1 MPSVSI
7 TKRWL
12 NSLKAPERDTLWW
25 DDKLEGFGVRATPSG
40 SISFVVQYRNAQGRS
55 RRLTI
60 GPFGAYTPAK
70 AREEAEELLRDAH
83 AARKG
88 KGVDPAERKL
98 GERNAISFE
107 QLAKEYIEKA
117 SAGVILGRKGK
128 PKKAGTV
135 TIDRYRMAHLIGYF
149 GPKLVKNIDRG
160 DCQRCLEKLIT
171 GKHGA
176 ARTYGLLGGLFTYAI
191 EQGYIVS
198 NPAHGIRKP
207 TDGRREF
214 RLDAEGYRALG
225 KDLAAAEARAK
236 AWQAVVAIRLFAL
249 TGCRKGE
256 ILKLRL
262 SEVDLPA
269 RCLRLGD
276 TKTGQSVRA
285 VGDAAIRVLKM
296 AVNRRRG
303 RPQSPYVLPGRDPRK
318 PFNGLGGA
326 WERIVSGG
334 YTPHSLRH
342 AFASACDDLGLSELT
357 IATLLGHDSAKKGS
371 VTRGYI
377 TKPDAVLLA
386 AADKVN
392 RYIWDAMFGEA
403 LSAEVIELPRTADV
417 A

>member
-12 NSLKAPERDTLWW
+12 NSLKTPARDTVWW
-25 DDKLEGFGVRATPSG
+25 DDKLEGFGVRAIPSG
-40 SISFVVQYRNAQGRS
+40 NISFVVQYRNAQGRS

-88 KGVDPAERKL
+88 KGVDPAERKRE
-98 GERNAISFE
+98 ERNAISFK
-107 QLAKEYIEKA
+107 QLAKEYMEKA

-128 PKKAGTV
+128 PKKPGTV
-135 TIDRYRMAHLIGYF
+135 TIDKYRIAHLVGYF
-149 GPKLVKNIDRG
+149 GSKLVKNIDRG
-160 DCQRCLEKLIT
+160 DCQRCLERLIT

-207 TDGRREF
+207 ADGRREF

-225 KDLAAAEARAK
+225 KDLEAAEARAE

-262 SEVDLPA
+262 SEVDLSA

-285 VGDAAIRVLKM
+285 LGDAAMRVLKI
-296 AVNRRRG
+296 AVNRPG
-303 RPQSPYVLPGRDPRK
+303 RPESPYVLPGRNPRK

-326 WERIVSGG
+326 WQRIVSAD

-357 IATLLGHDSAKKGS
+357 IATLLGHASAKEGS

-377 TKPDAVLLA
+377 SKPDAVLLA

-392 RYIWDAMFGEA
+392 RYIWEAMCGEA
-403 LSAEVIELPRTADV
+403 FSAEVIELPRTAGV

>member
-12 NSLKAPERDTLWW
+12 NSLKTPARDTVWW
-25 DDKLEGFGVRATPSG
+25 DDKLEGFGVRATPVG

-70 AREEAEELLRDAH
+70 AREEAEELLREAH

-88 KGVDPAERKL
+88 KGVDPAERKRE
-98 GERNAISFE
+98 ERNAITFE

-128 PKKAGTV
+128 PKKPGTV
-135 TIDRYRMAHLIGYF
+135 TTDKYRIAHLVGYF
-149 GPKLVKNIDRG
+149 GPRLVKNIDRG
-160 DCQRCLEKLIT
+160 DCQRCLEALIT

-191 EQGYIVS
+191 EQGYIVT

-207 TDGRREF
+207 ADGRRGF
-214 RLDAEGYRALG
+214 RLDAEGYSVLG
-225 KDLAAAEARAK
+225 KDLDAAEALAEP
-236 AWQAVVAIRLFAL
+236 WQALVAIRLFAL

-256 ILKLRL
+256 IRKLRM
-262 SEVDLPA
+262 SEVDLGG

-285 VGDAAIRVLKM
+285 LGEAANRVLKM
-296 AVNRRRG
+296 AMNRPG
-303 RPQSPYVLPGRDPRK
+303 RPESPYVLPGRDPRK

-326 WERIVSGG
+326 WDRIVSGD

-357 IATLLGHDSAKKGS
+357 IATLLGHASAKEGS

-386 AADKVN
+386 AADKVS
-392 RYIWDAMFGEA
+392 RYIWQAMTSE
-403 LSAEVIELPRTADV
+403 SAAVVELPRA
-417 A
+417 ASAGE

>member
-1 MPSVSI
+1 MASVSI

-12 NSLKAPERDTLWW
+12 SSLKMPERDTVWW
-25 DDKLEGFGVRATPSG
+25 DDKLEGFGVRATPAG
-40 SISFVVQYRNAQGRS
+40 SVSFVVQYRNAQGRS

-60 GPFGAYTPAK
+60 GPWGAYTPAK
-70 AREEAEELLRDAH
+70 AREEAQELIREAH

-88 KGVDPAERKL
+88 KGIDPAERKRE
-98 GERNAISFE
+98 ERNAISFQ
-107 QLAKEYIEKA
+107 QLADEYMEKA
-117 SAGVILGRKGK
+117 KSGLILGRKGK

-135 TIDRYRMAHLIGYF
+135 TIDRYRIAHLVAHF
-149 GPKLVKNIDRG
+149 GSKLIKNIDRA
-160 DCQRCLEKLIT
+160 DCQRCMEKLIT

-176 ARTYGLLGGLFTYAI
+176 SRTYGLLGGMFTYAI
-191 EQGYIVS
+191 EQGYLLT
-198 NPAHGIRKP
+198 NPARGIRKP
-207 TDGRREF
+207 ADGHREF
-214 RLDAEGYRALG
+214 RLDAGGYRALG
-225 KDLAAAEARAK
+225 RDLEAAEARAE

-262 SEVDLPA
+262 SEVDLPG

-276 TKTGQSVRA
+276 TKTGQSIRA
-285 VGDAAIRVLKM
+285 LGEAAIRVLKM
-296 AVNRRRG
+296 AVNRPG
-303 RPQSPYVLPGRDPRK
+303 RPESPYVLPGRDPRK

-326 WERIVSGG
+326 WERIVSGD
-334 YTPHSLRH
+334 YTAHSLRH

-357 IATLLGHDSAKKGS
+357 IATLLGHASAKEGS

-392 RYIWDAMFGEA
+392 RYIWEAMCGEA

>member
-128 PKKAGTV
+128 PKKPGTV
-135 TIDRYRMAHLIGYF
+135 AIDKYRIAHLVDYF
-149 GPKLVKNIDRG
+149 GAKPVKNIDRG
-160 DCQRCLEKLIT
+160 DCQRCLERLIT

-176 ARTYGLLGGLFTYAI
+176 ARTYGLLGGILTYAI

-207 TDGRREF
+207 ADGRREF

-225 KDLAAAEARAK
+225 RDLEAAEARAES
-236 AWQAVVAIRLFAL
+236 WQAVVAIRLFAL
-249 TGCRKGE
+249 TGCRKSE

-262 SEVDLPA
+262 SEVDLPS
-269 RCLRLGD
+269 RSLRLGD

-285 VGDAAIRVLKM
+285 LGEAPIRVLKVAM
-296 AVNRRRG
+296 NRPG
-303 RPQSPYVLPGRDPRK
+303 RPESPYVLPGRDPRK
-318 PFNGLGGA
+318 PFNGLREA
-326 WERIVSGG
+326 WQRIVRD

-357 IATLLGHDSAKKGS
+357 IATLLGHASAKKGS

-377 TKPDAVLLA
+377 SKPDAVLLA
-386 AADKVN
+386 AADKVS
-392 RYIWDAMFGEA
+392 RHIWQAMTAEA
-403 LSAEVIELPRTADV
+403 FSAEVIELPRTADV